1 MKRILKTRLF
11 CRWMKKVALEDE
23 ALCKA
28 IAEMERGLIDA
39 NLGGQLYK
47 KRVSLPG
54 RGKRGSTRTL
64 IATNRTNRWIFIFGF
79 EKNEKE
85 NLTSAELSY
94 LQMLAQDLLEYTDS
108 DLDTAIIEGKIQEV
122 HHA

>member
-1 MKRILKTRLF
+1 MSLGHGLF
-11 CRWMKKVALEDE
+11 
-23 ALCKA
+23 
-28 IAEMERGLIDA
+28 
-39 NLGGQLYK
+39 K
-47 KRVSLPG
+47 KRLALPG
-54 RGKRGSTRTL
+54 KGKRGSARTL
-64 IATNRTNRWIFIFGF
+64 IATNRTNRWVFIFGF

-85 NLTSAELSY
+85 NLTLAERSY

>member
-1 MKRILKTRLF
+1 MGF
-11 CRWMKKVALEDE
+11 F
-23 ALCKA
+23 
-28 IAEMERGLIDA
+28 
-39 NLGGQLYK
+39 K
-47 KRVSLPG
+47 KRLALPG
-54 RGKRGSTRTL
+54 KGKRGSARTL
-64 IATNRTNRWIFIFGF
+64 IATNRTNRWVFIFGF

-85 NLTSAELSY
+85 NLTLAELSY

>member
-1 MKRILKTRLF
+1 MGLF
-11 CRWMKKVALEDE
+11 
-23 ALCKA
+23 
-28 IAEMERGLIDA
+28 
-39 NLGGQLYK
+39 K
-47 KRVSLPG
+47 KRLALPG
-54 RGKRGSTRTL
+54 KGKRGSARTL
-64 IATNRTNRWIFIFGF
+64 IATNRTNRWVFILGF

-85 NLTSAELSY
+85 NLTLAERSY

>member
-1 MKRILKTRLF
+1 MGLF
-11 CRWMKKVALEDE
+11 
-23 ALCKA
+23 
-28 IAEMERGLIDA
+28 
-39 NLGGQLYK
+39 K
-47 KRVSLPG
+47 KRLALPG
-54 RGKRGSTRTL
+54 KGKRGSARTL
-64 IATNRTNRWIFIFGF
+64 IATNRTNRWVFIFGF

-85 NLTSAELSY
+85 NLTLAELSY

>member
-1 MKRILKTRLF
+1 MGLF
-11 CRWMKKVALEDE
+11 
-23 ALCKA
+23 
-28 IAEMERGLIDA
+28 
-39 NLGGQLYK
+39 K
-47 KRVSLPG
+47 KRLALPG
-54 RGKRGSTRTL
+54 KGKCGSARTL
-64 IATNRTNRWIFIFGF
+64 IATNRTNRWVFIFGF

-85 NLTSAELSY
+85 NLTLAEHSY

>member
-85 NLTSAELSY
+85 NLTLAERSY

>member
-1 MKRILKTRLF
+1 MGLF
-11 CRWMKKVALEDE
+11 
-23 ALCKA
+23 
-28 IAEMERGLIDA
+28 
-39 NLGGQLYK
+39 K
-47 KRVSLPG
+47 KRLAQPG
-54 RGKRGSTRTL
+54 KGKRGSARTL
-64 IATNRTNRWIFIFGF
+64 IATNRTNRWVFIFGF

-85 NLTSAELSY
+85 NLTLAERSY

>member
-1 MKRILKTRLF
+1 MGLF
-11 CRWMKKVALEDE
+11 
-23 ALCKA
+23 
-28 IAEMERGLIDA
+28 
-39 NLGGQLYK
+39 K
-47 KRVSLPG
+47 KRLALPG
-54 RGKRGSTRTL
+54 KGKCGRARTL
-64 IATNRTNRWIFIFGF
+64 IATNRTNRWVFIFGF

-85 NLTSAELSY
+85 NLTLAEHSY

>member
-1 MKRILKTRLF
+1 MGLF
-11 CRWMKKVALEDE
+11 
-23 ALCKA
+23 
-28 IAEMERGLIDA
+28 
-39 NLGGQLYK
+39 K
-47 KRVSLPG
+47 KRLALPEK
-54 RGKRGSTRTL
+54 GKCGSARTL
-64 IATNRTNRWIFIFGF
+64 IATNRTNRWVFIFGF

-85 NLTSAELSY
+85 NLTLAEHSY